1 MRVRH
6 TGGWSRMLMLVV
18 ILAWSGSALAGKGP
32 TLEERLA
39 QLTKAESLTIEGK
52 AYLRYWYD
60 IQDGD
65 AATQGDVEPHD
76 NTFEVWR
83 FYFGA
88 RARVLPWLS
97 MRLTSDVGPE
107 KKQKTTAAGTAED
120 GTGGHMHE
128 VAGETSYQLFL
139 KYAWIEAALAPG
151 LALRAGI
158 VDNSYN
164 DFTDGIWGYRYVAR
178 NPGEGNGLWNSADL
192 GAYLRY
198 DLPARLGA
206 VSAGIF
212 NGAGYKNALDT
223 DATKDAFL
231 NVVVSPLAPLGEA
244 FARFQLAGFVQ
255 GQMTGDSERE
265 RLLTWSGFAGYSDDW
280 FMLGYMLMGRNNDPV
295 EGDTFNGMGHAVL
308 ARFDTPWKVGAL
320 GRFTVYDTD
329 FGDDTETPVTYEALA
344 GISYTPAKLFSV
356 AACGAF
362 TGTEAIEGGGDRET
376 GVKALLST
384 EINF

>member
-1 MRVRH
+1 
-6 TGGWSRMLMLVV
+6 
-18 ILAWSGSALAGKGP
+18 LAVLLGVAVPVQAGEAP
-32 TLEERLA
+32 SIEERLA

-60 IQDGD
+60 IRDGD
-65 AATQGDVEPHD
+65 AATEGDAEPHD
-76 NTFEVWR
+76 NSFEVWR
-83 FYFGA
+83 FYFGI
-88 RARVLPWLS
+88 RARLFPWLS

-107 KKQKTTAAGTAED
+107 KKQTTTKAGAAED

-128 VAGETSYQLFL
+128 VRGETSYQLFL
-139 KYAWIEAALAPG
+139 KYAWIEAKLAAG
-151 LALRAGI
+151 LFLRAGI
-158 VDNSYN
+158 VDNPYN
-164 DFTDGIWGYRYVAR
+164 DLTDGIWGYRYVAR
-178 NPGEGNGLWNSADL
+178 NSGEMAGLWGSADL

-198 DLPARLGA
+198 DLPAKLGA

-231 NVVVSPLAPLGEA
+231 NVVVSPFAPLGEA

-265 RLLTWSGFAGYSDDW
+265 RLLTWSGFAGYRDDW
-280 FMLGYMLMGRNNDPV
+280 FMIGYMLMGRNNDPV
-295 EGDTFNGMGHAVL
+295 EGDAFNGMGYAVL

-329 FGDDTETPVTYEALA
+329 FGDDTETPATYEALA

-356 AACGAF
+356 AACAAF
-362 TGTEAIEGGGDRET
+362 TGTEQVEGGDENET
-376 GVKALLST
+376 GLRAMLST